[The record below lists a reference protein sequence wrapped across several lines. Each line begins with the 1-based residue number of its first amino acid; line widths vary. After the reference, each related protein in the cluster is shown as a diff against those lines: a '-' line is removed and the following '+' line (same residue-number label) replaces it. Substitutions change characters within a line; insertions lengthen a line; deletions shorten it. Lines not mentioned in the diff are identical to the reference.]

1 MNRTVFRAFALLLW
15 LALPLAALEYWQ
27 VWDKLPARMATH
39 FNFTNQ
45 PNGWMTP
52 GDSLRFIVVMMAGML
67 VLFTVLAWIA
77 SRKSVNA
84 GSWALLG
91 LFYVS
96 TAALIAVDKAVLSFN
111 LDGKPLN
118 LGPWLVAVPVAVV
131 VFLVAFLFSQRGQ
144 AFPQAEVFA
153 EEVHSGKLWAA
164 VLAVPVVAV
173 LVMAAQATNQSAQA
187 GLGLVALAL
196 LGAVALAWTG
206 FHYVFTRSGVEVRTL
221 GFRLRSIPALQIK
234 EYKAESWN
242 PVGGYGI
249 RGVGSKRA
257 YVWGNKVVHILTTN
271 GDVFLGHSDPERIVH
286 ELDRVMGLL
295 SRG

>member
-1 MNRTVFRAFALLLW
+1 MNRTLYRAFALLLW

-39 FNFTNQ
+39 FNFANQ

-52 GDSLRFIVVMMAGML
+52 GESLRFILVMMAAML
-67 VLFTVLAWIA
+67 GLFSVLSWIA

-96 TAALIAVDKAVLSFN
+96 MATLAAVNQAVLSFN
-111 LDGKPLN
+111 VNGKPLN
-118 LGPWLVAVPVAVV
+118 LGPWLAAVPVAVV
-131 VFLVAFLFSQRGQ
+131 VFVVAFLLSQRGQ
-144 AFPQAEVFA
+144 AFPRSEVLA
-153 EEVHSGKLWAA
+153 EEVHSGRLWAA
-164 VLAVPVVAV
+164 VLAVPVVGV
-173 LVMAAQATNQSAQA
+173 LALATQVPSRSAQA
-187 GLGLVALAL
+187 GLGLVALVL
-196 LGAVALAWTG
+196 LGAAALAWTG
-206 FHYVFTRSGVEVRTL
+206 FHYVFTRSGVEVRSL

-271 GDVFLGHSDPERIVH
+271 GEVFLGHSDPERIVRD
-286 ELDRVMGLL
+286 LDLVKGLGA
-295 SRG
+295 RG